1 LIWAAMVGA
10 IAREVTRFKRLL
22 GDREVRLQAQN
33 FNDLCCRCRAVAML
47 LALLERH
54 DLQEL

>member
-1 LIWAAMVGA
+1 MIWAEMVGA
-10 IAREVTRFKRLL
+10 IASEVTRFKRLP

-33 FNDLCCRCRAVAML
+33 FNDLSCHRRAMAML

-54 DLQEL
+54 DLRGL

>member
-1 LIWAAMVGA
+1 MVGA

>member
-1 LIWAAMVGA
+1 MAGA
-10 IAREVTRFKRLL
+10 IASEVTRFKGLP

-33 FNDLCCRCRAVAML
+33 FNDLSCHRRAVAML